1 MKEGMNEGRKNGMKV
16 WATEGR
22 DRVMRRG
29 HENEYLLGRAEEGP
43 LEEQAQEGQ
52 AWQQTLGL

>member
-1 MKEGMNEGRKNGMKV
+1 MNEGSKNEMKV

-43 LEEQAQEGQ
+43 LKEQAQEGQ